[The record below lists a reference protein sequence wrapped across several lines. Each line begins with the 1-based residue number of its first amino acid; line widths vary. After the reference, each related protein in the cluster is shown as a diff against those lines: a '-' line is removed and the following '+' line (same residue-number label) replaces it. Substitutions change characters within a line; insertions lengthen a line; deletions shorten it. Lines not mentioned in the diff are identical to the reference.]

1 MTRMAAGALR
11 KNLSDSLNRVAYR
24 RERIILQRR
33 GKNVAALVPV
43 DDLKLLEELED
54 KRDAEDA
61 RKALAEMKAKR
72 EKPIPWEKVKAAVRR
87 RRTDH

>member
-72 EKPIPWEKVKAAVRR
+72 EKPIPWEKVKQELGIK
-87 RRTDH
+87 